1 MIPNDMKAV
10 ADDLMQLENLMPLLK
25 EASNQMELMRKKI
38 KSMEAGDTDVMGPEL
53 PKSLAPIVP
62 LLNRYYE
69 DRFGWYLF
77 VRYLR
82 DNGPWSNAS
91 ATWKKVQT
99 FMRDQHSNA
108 LQHRD
113 RDLAERAAVAK
124 ETAEGKFP
132 KGERVRY
139 KNAVMAYVKA
149 RIARREN
156 NAWAESGLKH
166 FPLDERMAIKEQ
178 VRNEIEEELNAGK
191 YPDPRLV
198 MDEL

>member
-1 MIPNDMKAV
+1 MIPTNMKAV
-10 ADDLMQLENLMPLLK
+10 ADSLTQLENLMPLLK
-25 EASNQMELMRKKI
+25 EASAQMELMRKKA
-38 KSMEAGDTDVMGPEL
+38 KFLESGHTDVMGPEL

-69 DRFGWYLF
+69 DRTGWYEF

-82 DNGPWSNAS
+82 DNGPWSDSS
-91 ATWKKVQT
+91 ATWKKLHN

-113 RDLAERAAVAK
+113 RDLAERAAVIK
-124 ETAEGKFP
+124 EAAEGKFA

-139 KNAVMAYVKA
+139 KDAFKAWVKG
-149 RIARREN
+149 RIARRVN

-166 FPLDERMAIKEQ
+166 FPMDERMLIKDQ

-191 YPDPRLV
+191 YPDARLV

>member
-1 MIPNDMKAV
+1 MKAV
-10 ADDLMQLENLMPLLK
+10 ADDLMQLENLIPLLK

-62 LLNRYYE
+62 LLNQYYE
-69 DRFGWYLF
+69 DRLGWYEF

-82 DNGPWSNAS
+82 DQHSNAS
-91 ATWKKVQT
+91 ATWKKIHDV
-99 FMRDQHSNA
+99 MRGLHSNA

-139 KNAVMAYVKA
+139 KDAFKAYVKA

-166 FPLDERMAIKEQ
+166 FPIDERMTIKEQ

-191 YPDPRLV
+191 YPDASLV

>member
-10 ADDLMQLENLMPLLK
+10 ADTLMQLDNLVPLLK
-25 EASNQMELMRKKI
+25 EASNQMELMRKKVR
-38 KSMEAGDTDVMGPEL
+38 SMEQGNTDIMGPEL

-77 VRYLR
+77 LRYMR
-82 DNGPWSNAS
+82 DNGPWPNSS
-91 ATWKKVQT
+91 ATWKKVQD

-108 LQHRD
+108 LQFRD
-113 RDLAERAAVAK
+113 RNLAERAASIK
-124 ETAEGKFP
+124 EAAEGKFA
-132 KGERVRY
+132 KGERTRY
-139 KNAVMAYVKA
+139 KNAFTAHVKG
-149 RIARREN
+149 RIARRLS

-166 FPLDERMAIKEQ
+166 FPIDDRMAIKEQ

-191 YPDPRLV
+191 YPDARVV

>member
-1 MIPNDMKAV
+1 
-10 ADDLMQLENLMPLLK
+10 MQLENLIPLLK

-69 DRFGWYLF
+69 DRTGWYLF

-91 ATWKKVQT
+91 ATWNKLQI

-113 RDLAERAAVAK
+113 RDLSERAAAIK
-124 ETAEGKFP
+124 EAAEGKFA
-132 KGERVRY
+132 KGERTRY
-139 KNAVMAYVKA
+139 KNAVMAHVKA
-149 RIARREN
+149 RIARRVS

-166 FPLDERMAIKEQ
+166 FPNDERMAIKEQ